1 VIHVFLISFE
11 FKQLNIITAGIKLYT
26 IKRINSS
33 SSFYNAGSSDSN
45 RTSESLRESLRS
57 LADFLAEDV
66 DAALWVVLY
75 ALPHHLYVLGMEIIS
90 DVGARTVLAYAAI
103 SVNAAHPGTDHQ
115 QGHHED
121 HE

>member
-1 VIHVFLISFE
+1 M
-11 FKQLNIITAGIKLYT
+11 
-26 IKRINSS
+26 
-33 SSFYNAGSSDSN
+33 
-45 RTSESLRESLRS
+45 RESLRS

-103 SVNAAHPGTDHQ
+103 SVDAAHPGTDHQ

-121 HE
+121 HEQEEYSEDHLPCVGERPGLF